1 MIEFKN
7 LRHVKLWKLV
17 SFGLRVFILLRI
29 GILKNF
35 DCLVI
40 IVILLGW
47 EEFNFSRSN
56 CLLLLDDELF
66 GK

>member
-1 MIEFKN
+1 MFFFFFFFNLRMIEFKN

-40 IVILLGW
+40 IVILLG
-47 EEFNFSRSN
+47 
-56 CLLLLDDELF
+56 
-66 GK
+66 

>member
-1 MIEFKN
+1 MLLEEYHVLFFFFNLRMIEFKN

-40 IVILLGW
+40 IVILLG
-47 EEFNFSRSN
+47 
-56 CLLLLDDELF
+56 
-66 GK
+66 